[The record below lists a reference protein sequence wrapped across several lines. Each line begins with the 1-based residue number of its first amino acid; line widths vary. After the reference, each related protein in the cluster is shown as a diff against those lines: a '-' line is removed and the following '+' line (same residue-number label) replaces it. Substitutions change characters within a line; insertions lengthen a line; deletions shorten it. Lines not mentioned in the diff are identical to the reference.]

1 MPRQTL
7 WEQGRHPGRLVV
19 RAIGVALLLVALAH
33 VAFDAPLGL
42 GFDLVFVLL
51 CVAAALW
58 VHPRDFFTVGV
69 LPPILLG
76 TLVLLLAVL
85 DRDTVA
91 RADDGLVQALVSG
104 LAHRAIGLA
113 VGYGLALGIL
123 ALRQVAVRNSG
134 SLRPR
139 HRPDAADVAA

>member
-1 MPRQTL
+1 M
-7 WEQGRHPGRLVV
+7 V
-19 RAIGVALLLVALAH
+19 RAVGLAVVLVALVH
-33 VAFDAPLGL
+33 VALDASLGMW
-42 GFDLVFVLL
+42 FDLAFVAL
-51 CVAAALW
+51 CVVAALW

-76 TLVLLLAVL
+76 VVVLLLAVL

-91 RADDGLVQALVSG
+91 RADDVLVQALVSG

-113 VGYGLALGIL
+113 IGYGLALAIL
-123 ALRQVAVRNSG
+123 SLRQVAQRNRG

-139 HRPDAADVAA
+139 PRPEHADVAA

>member
-1 MPRQTL
+1 MPRRTL

-19 RAIGVALLLVALAH
+19 RAIGLAVLLTALVHVAL
-33 VAFDAPLGL
+33 DTSLGVW
-42 GFDLVFVLL
+42 FDLVFVTL
-51 CVAAALW
+51 CVVAALW

-76 TLVLLLAVL
+76 FVVLLLAVV
-85 DRDTVA
+85 DRDAVA
-91 RADDGLVQALVSG
+91 RADDVLVQALVSG

-123 ALRQVAVRNSG
+123 GLRQVAQRNRG

-139 HRPDAADVAA
+139 QRADAHGVAA